1 MPANGSASTRPP
13 GRTTCRRTPALGG
26 GAYRIVGGLL
36 DAELFRRLRLR
47 GVARGERGIPD
58 LRAALNLVTGVP
70 FDRQRPGGYGWLVDP
85 ALDHDYTAMIVDV
98 AHLVATHHLAVGEP
112 ELAADAA
119 QVALLA
125 GSSAD
130 SALLNLVAASEALG
144 NTTEADAYVK
154 RIMANHDADVEEDL
168 PPRTA
173 AILRRR
179 RWLPPAA

>member
-1 MPANGSASTRPP
+1 
-13 GRTTCRRTPALGG
+13 
-26 GAYRIVGGLL
+26 L
-36 DAELFRRLRLR
+36 D
-47 GVARGERGIPD
+47 
-58 LRAALNLVTGVP
+58 LVTGVP

-98 AHLVATHHLAVGEP
+98 AHLVATHHLATGEP

-125 GSSAD
+125 GSRAD

>member
-1 MPANGSASTRPP
+1 
-13 GRTTCRRTPALGG
+13 
-26 GAYRIVGGLL
+26 
-36 DAELFRRLRLR
+36 
-47 GVARGERGIPD
+47 
-58 LRAALNLVTGVP
+58 VP

-85 ALDHDYTAMIVDV
+85 ALDHDYGAPIVDV
-98 AHLVATHHLAVGEP
+98 AHLVATHHLAAGEP
-112 ELAADAA
+112 EPAAAAA

-130 SALLNLVAASEALG
+130 SALLNLVAAHEALG
-144 NTTEADAYVK
+144 NTAEADACVK

-179 RWLPPAA
+179 RWRPLAA